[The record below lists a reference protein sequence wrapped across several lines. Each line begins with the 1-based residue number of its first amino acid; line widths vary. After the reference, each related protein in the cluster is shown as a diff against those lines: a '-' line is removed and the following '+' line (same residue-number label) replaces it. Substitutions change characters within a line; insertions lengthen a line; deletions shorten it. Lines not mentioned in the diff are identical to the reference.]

1 VIALERLEALLAAF
15 PRLKIALL
23 GDLFL
28 DRYLDIDPDLE
39 ELSIETGLEAYQ
51 VTRVRNSPGALGT
64 VMNNLAAL
72 GVGRL
77 TPVTVLGDDGQAF
90 DLGRSLASLPVDVS
104 HVVRDPARLTPTY
117 TKPMK
122 RDASG
127 AWRELNRLDLRNR
140 AKMSGATLERLL
152 SHLDRAFADSDGLI
166 VVDQVNED
174 DWGVVTRE
182 VREHLSALCRAAP
195 EKLVFVDSRARV
207 AQFDFGVLKPNLS
220 ECLAGLGRAL
230 EGDSAQVDLAIQA
243 DLATAQEAAR
253 RLSQATGRPLFCT
266 MGRRGMLAVGFNQAD
281 GVLQAIDVPG
291 YPVEGPIDIVGAG
304 DSATA
309 GIVASLLA
317 GASAAEAGA
326 VGNLVASITV
336 RQLGTTGTASPA
348 QLVARW
354 QECHDHASFRP
365 PPCTP

>member
-1 VIALERLEALLAAF
+1 MISLERLEALLTAF
-15 PRLKIALL
+15 PRLEIALV

-28 DRYLDIDPDLE
+28 DRYLDIDPELE
-39 ELSIETGLEAYQ
+39 ERSIETGLEAYQ

-64 VMNNLAAL
+64 VINNLAAL

-90 DLGRSLASLPVDVS
+90 DLEKVLAALPVDAR

-117 TKPMK
+117 TKPMR

-140 AKMSGATLERLL
+140 AKMSGATLEKLL
-152 SHLDRAFADSDGLI
+152 SHLDRAFAECDGLI

-174 DWGVVTRE
+174 DWGVVTGE
-182 VREHLSALCRAAP
+182 VREHLAALFRAAP

-207 AQFDFGVLKPNLS
+207 AQFDFGILKPNLA
-220 ECLAGLGRAL
+220 ECLAGLGHADAA
-230 EGDSAQVDLAIQA
+230 DSAQA
-243 DLATAQEAAR
+243 DEATAHEAAR
-253 RLSQATGRPLFCT
+253 RLSQTTGRPLFCT
-266 MGRRGMLAVGFNQAD
+266 MGRRGMLAVGFGQA
-281 GVLQAIDVPG
+281 GGRLEAIDIPA

-317 GASAAEAGA
+317 GASPAEAGA

-354 QECHDHASFRP
+354 QECHGAASP
-365 PPCTP
+365 DSHSTMQ